1 METRRSIRLLLLDT
15 FFIMCSLDPSSLISL
30 MLNSVLPLELA
41 QDLYA
46 HTPMSQGSNKRKG
59 DFERV
64 RLTGLLLTVI
74 FSRGEPMPVQYSD
87 QGQLGRNF
95 VDYILEMIEQSA
107 LSRTDDVSDVF
118 IGLMLSF
125 NLQFNEYD
133 VENNFFIERLA
144 MQQGAGHGAKTYT
157 EKILLLL
164 NREDDPAAVVG
175 RDIAEA
181 DPFDDDYDVI
191 TGRDAEQEESD
202 NRVKR
207 LPNSVQKVIL
217 DMFRHK
223 HARNLF
229 YTNDLYVLIDI
240 IIRNLADL
248 CPDDKKRF
256 RYLQMCQ
263 LVLNNGVPDY
273 NEHLHRFK
281 DLQERFMRIIEEDD
295 SEDKRIV
302 NQMCKSVFAFNSLV
316 MG

>member
-1 METRRSIRLLLLDT
+1 METRRPIRSLLLDT
-15 FFIMCSLDPSSLISL
+15 FFIMCALDPSSVISL
-30 MLNSVLPLELA
+30 LLNSVLPLELV

-46 HTPMSQGSNKRKG
+46 HTPITTGVNKRKG
-59 DFERV
+59 DFQLV
-64 RLTGLLLTVI
+64 RLIAILLTVI

-87 QGQLGRNF
+87 HGALGRNF
-95 VDYILEMIEQSA
+95 VDFVLEMIEQSA

-125 NLQFNEYD
+125 NLQFQPHNVGD
-133 VENNFFIERLA
+133 NFFIERLA

-164 NREDDPAAVVG
+164 NREEDPAAVVG
-175 RDIAEA
+175 RDITEK
-181 DPFDDDYDVI
+181 DPFDDDYDVF
-191 TGRDAEQEESD
+191 TGKDDLIDED
-202 NRVKR
+202 DKKIKN
-207 LPNSVQKVIL
+207 LPNSVAKVIL

-240 IIRNLADL
+240 IIRQLTDL
-248 CPDDKKRF
+248 CPDDKR
-256 RYLQMCQ
+256 RYTYLQMCQ

-281 DLQERFMRIIEEDD
+281 DLQERFMRILEEDD
-295 SEDKRIV
+295 SKEKSV
-302 NQMCKSVFAFNSLV
+302 VLAMCKSVSAFNSLV

>member
-15 FFIMCSLDPSSLISL
+15 FFILCSLDPSSVISL

-46 HTPMSQGSNKRKG
+46 HTPITSSANKRKG
-59 DFERV
+59 DFERA
-64 RLTGLLLTVI
+64 RLTALLLTVI

-95 VDYILEMIEQSA
+95 VDFVLEMIEQSA

-125 NLQFNEYD
+125 NLQFHEYD

-175 RDIAEA
+175 RDATEK
-181 DPFDDDYDVI
+181 DPFDDDYDVFPRK
-191 TGRDAEQEESD
+191 GEEAEEDDKRARD
-202 NRVKR
+202 
-207 LPNSVQKVIL
+207 LPNSVQKVIM

-240 IIRNLADL
+240 IIRQLADIG
-248 CPDDKKRF
+248 PEEKRRL

-263 LVLNNGVPDY
+263 LVLDYGVPDY
-273 NEHLHRFK
+273 TEHLHRFK

-295 SEDKRIV
+295 SEERQIV
-302 NQMCKSVFAFNSLV
+302 LAMCKSVPAFNSLV
-316 MG
+316 

>member
-1 METRRSIRLLLLDT
+1 
-15 FFIMCSLDPSSLISL
+15 
-30 MLNSVLPLELA
+30 
-41 QDLYA
+41 
-46 HTPMSQGSNKRKG
+46 
-59 DFERV
+59 
-64 RLTGLLLTVI
+64 
-74 FSRGEPMPVQYSD
+74 MPVQYSEN
-87 QGQLGRNF
+87 GALGRNF
-95 VDYILEMIEQSA
+95 VDFVLEMIEQSA
-107 LSRTDDVSDVF
+107 LSRTDDVSDIF
-118 IGLMLSF
+118 IGLLLSF
-125 NLQFNEYD
+125 NLQFDEKD

-175 RDIAEA
+175 RDVAEK
-181 DPFDDDYDVI
+181 DPFDDDYDVF
-191 TGRDAEQEESD
+191 TGHDDLLDDDDRKIK
-202 NRVKR
+202 N
-207 LPNSVQKVIL
+207 LPNSVAKVIL

-281 DLQERFMRIIEEDD
+281 DLQERFMRIIEEDE
-295 SEDKRIV
+295 SEEQRV
-302 NQMCKSVFAFNSLV
+302 VLAM
-316 MG
+316 

>member
-1 METRRSIRLLLLDT
+1 MEARRSIRLLLLDA
-15 FFIMCSLDPSSLISL
+15 FFIMCSLDPSFVISL

-46 HTPMSQGSNKRKG
+46 HTPMTSGGDKRKG

-64 RLTGLLLTVI
+64 RLSALLLTVI
-74 FSRGEPMPVQYSD
+74 FSRGEPMPIQYSD
-87 QGQLGRNF
+87 SGQLGRNF
-95 VDYILEMIEQSA
+95 VDFVLEMIEQSS
-107 LSRTDDVSDVF
+107 LSRTNDVSDVF

-125 NLQFNEYD
+125 NLQFSEQD
-133 VENNFFIERLA
+133 VQSNFFIERLA

-164 NREDDPAAVVG
+164 NREEDPAAVVG
-175 RDIAEA
+175 RDIEEK
-181 DPFDDDYDVI
+181 DPFDDDYDVF
-191 TGRDAEQEESD
+191 TSRDDLDEEQEQW
-202 NRVKR
+202 VKE

-229 YTNDLYVLIDI
+229 YTNDLFVLIDI
-240 IIRNLADL
+240 IIRQLTDL
-248 CPDDKKRF
+248 GAEDNGRL
-256 RYLQMCQ
+256 RYLHMCQ
-263 LVLNNGVPDY
+263 LVLNNGMPDY

-295 SEDKRIV
+295 SEEKNIV
-302 NQMCKSVFAFNSLV
+302 LAMCKTVSAFNSLV
-316 MG
+316 

>member
-1 METRRSIRLLLLDT
+1 METRRSLRSLLLDT
-15 FFIMCSLDPSSLISL
+15 FFIMCALDPSFVISL
-30 MLNSVLPLELA
+30 LLNSVLPLELA
-41 QDLYA
+41 QDLFA
-46 HTPMSQGSNKRKG
+46 HTPMHSGGNKRKG

-64 RLTGLLLTVI
+64 RLTAILLTVI

-87 QGQLGRNF
+87 NGALGRNF
-95 VDYILEMIEQSA
+95 VDFVLDIIEQSA
-107 LSRTDDVSDVF
+107 LSRTDDVSDIF

-125 NLQFNEYD
+125 NLQFPEHD

-175 RDIAEA
+175 RDLTDR
-181 DPFDDDYDVI
+181 DPFDDDYDVF
-191 TGRDAEQEESD
+191 TNKEEMLEDED
-202 NRVKR
+202 NRVNE

-240 IIRNLADL
+240 IIRQLTDL
-248 CPDDKKRF
+248 CPDDKRRF
-256 RYLQMCQ
+256 KYLQMCQ

-281 DLQERFMRIIEEDD
+281 DIQERFMRILEEDE
-295 SEDKRIV
+295 SEEQRV
-302 NQMCKSVFAFNSLV
+302 VLAMCKSVSAFNSLV
-316 MG
+316 MA